1 MYFFHYFI
9 LICERSKLTYE
20 QKNYMYEKN
29 IDSKNLLP
37 ELTRSKA
44 NTKAIAFC
52 RRKLRGLDD
61 KDMKCI

>member
-9 LICERSKLTYE
+9 LICEKSKLTYE

-29 IDSKNLLP
+29 IDSKNLPP

-52 RRKLRGLDD
+52 CRKLRGLDD